1 MDRIIFKPSTDFLLD
16 YLQSVMAQNQ
26 GKSFLQLPVYSH
38 KTFFPWQFLKSV
50 RASSIV
56 LLLWASY
63 EKEHVISLANIS
75 SEQIVC
81 TSGLAMALLSLMLPS
96 LSFKRLLSFP
106 HALDAVYSPKASSRF
121 ENKVGFTV
129 FLFFFPIFL
138 LFFRMCFF
146 PSYWNRQNQKHAT
159 ALSKTWSTKGTT
171 QLHREPSLKLHFTS

>member
-129 FLFFFPIFL
+129 FLFFFQFFCCFL
-138 LFFRMCFF
+138 ECVFFQVIGTGKTKNMQQLC
-146 PSYWNRQNQKHAT
+146 QKPEAQ
-159 ALSKTWSTKGTT
+159 KVRPNST
-171 QLHREPSLKLHFTS
+171 ENPP

>member
-56 LLLWASY
+56 LLLWASC
-63 EKEHVISLANIS
+63 EKEHVISLANIL

-81 TSGLAMALLSLMLPS
+81 TSGLAMAPLSLMLPS
-96 LSFKRLLSFP
+96 LSFRRLLSFP

-129 FLFFFPIFL
+129 CFIFPFFFFL
-138 LFFRMCFF
+138 ECVFFFF
-146 PSYWNRQNQKHAT
+146 SQVIGIGKTKNMQQLCQKPEAQKIR
-159 ALSKTWSTKGTT
+159 ASST
-171 QLHREPSLKLHFTS
+171 ENPP